1 MNINDREMLHVM
13 EHVINNPYM
22 GVIYINTDCEI
33 LLVNETF
40 ADILGVDRNS
50 IIGLPIQKV
59 VPKSRLPQTVK
70 TGEAN
75 LCELCTVNNKEMISM
90 RVPIY
95 SNGQIIGAMA
105 KTLFLDMSTAKLMA
119 DMIVL
124 NDDNSRCNHKYQS
137 KYTLDDIVGNNRRM
151 VRIKTWCAQVAN
163 NSSNV
168 LIIGESGTGKELFA
182 HAIHHAGVRRSF
194 PFIRI
199 NCACIPENLIESEL
213 FGYEEGAF
221 TGALKGGKKGKFEL
235 ADKGTIFLDEIGEMP
250 LSMQTKLLTFLQERE
265 FERVGGSDLIYS
277 DARIIAATNT
287 DLEKAVADGR
297 FREDLYYRLNVVT
310 LTLPPL
316 RDRTDDI
323 EPLVNHIIPKL
334 NNKLNTSIEGIE
346 ADALDLL
353 INYHWPGNIREL
365 ENLLE
370 RAINLAHLDGVRFLR
385 PKHFPTLLQKNTLL
399 GKKPATLSAAVE
411 SLEYQLI
418 INTLRSNNYNKSITA
433 KQLDIHPSV
442 LYRKLKKYN
451 IS

>member
-310 LTLPPL
+310 LMLPPL